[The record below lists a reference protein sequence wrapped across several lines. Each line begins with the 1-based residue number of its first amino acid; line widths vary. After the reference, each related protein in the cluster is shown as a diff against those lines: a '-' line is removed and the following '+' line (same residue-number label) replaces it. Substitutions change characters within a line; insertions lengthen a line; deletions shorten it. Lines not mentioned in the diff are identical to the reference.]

1 MRRRDS
7 CARVGEWR
15 GTDSSDRL
23 RGLRHPVIPAISEEE
38 GEGGERRNWGD
49 PYFSEGTLL
58 RLLFQLVRSHTFFLL
73 GLTMVMNHM
82 VNADLLS
89 LPYPLLIFCY
99 ALLETPEPVSRPS
112 LLTPLPS
119 SPLPLPP
126 PPRPFSPSFSSFPP
140 ILRPSFPSSP
150 SLTLSLLSP
159 PLLSFPHPS
168 SPVPSP
174 PLGPSLL
181 PSGALLQCNDHPRQA
196 DLPATALLWLPRLRA
211 SLRIRRRRFSRL
223 LP

>member
-7 CARVGEWR
+7 CAKLGEGR

-23 RGLRHPVIPAISEEE
+23 RGLRHPVIPAISEGE

-99 ALLETPEPVSRPS
+99 AILETPEPVSRPS

-126 PPRPFSPSFSSFPP
+126 SSALLSSFLFSPLPFPTPRSPPLFPLPFLCCRLLSSHFPTCP
-140 ILRPSFPSSP
+140 
-150 SLTLSLLSP
+150 LLSP
-159 PLLSFPHPS
+159 P
-168 SPVPSP
+168 P
-174 PLGPSLL
+174 PLGSSLL
-181 PSGALLQCNDHPRQA
+181 PSGALLQCNGHPRQA
-196 DLPATALLWLPRLRA
+196 DLPAAALLWLPRLRA
-211 SLRIRRRRFSRL
+211 SLRIRGRRLSRL